1 MASFANTE
9 ACMVLLTV
17 TIIHPHHS
25 MNSSSLVV
33 PHPAEQCVQR
43 AFQQTEDYVRREPVS
58 AIIIAFG
65 AGLLLQILP
74 ARIIARPIS
83 TLAVKVLPT
92 MLLGLGVLK
101 AFEVCSQQCH
111 LAATGEEAESP

>member
-1 MASFANTE
+1 MNT
-9 ACMVLLTV
+9 
-17 TIIHPHHS
+17 
-25 MNSSSLVV
+25 LVV
-33 PHPAEQCVQR
+33 PHPAEQCLQR

-58 AIIIAFG
+58 AVIMAFG
-65 AGLLLQILP
+65 AGLLLKVLP
-74 ARIIARPIS
+74 ARIIARPLS

-111 LAATGEEAESP
+111 LAVTSEEAESP